1 MRKKKHCSI
10 LMIALLIAIA
20 VICSGCAKQLE
31 QPVFVKNLICS
42 SDMDTAILFITN
54 NKCERYVEDIEIPD
68 MPEHM
73 RLQFYDEQI
82 EDFSKYDIH
91 VVNFGV
97 ATDELNEDSSLKNDF
112 VFHEMIVKWDDGSKT
127 RANIGTIHMTPN
139 HQSFILKTDS
149 SSSSSDGRIVEQRK
163 KYIVNENMSIT
174 CVKLPYEDQLSN
186 IITELSANG
195 LSATDITE
203 MKPLQVNAGEAFEL
217 SYTIDYDAAK
227 VYGEL
232 FLEGIITGVNEKGKP
247 FEDVFHVVDSHGRWN
262 DDWIERQIAD
272 VE

>member
-1 MRKKKHCSI
+1 MRKKKYCLI
-10 LMIALLIAIA
+10 LMIALLIAIT
-20 VICSGCAKQLE
+20 VVCSGCAKQLD

-42 SDMDTAILFITN
+42 SDMDTAISFITN
-54 NKCERYVEDIEIPD
+54 NKYERYVEDIEIPD

-82 EDFSKYDIH
+82 EDFPKYDIH

-149 SSSSSDGRIVEQRK
+149 SSSSSDGRIVEQRIK
-163 KYIVNENMSIT
+163 CIVNENMSIT

-203 MKPLQVNAGEAFEL
+203 KDPLQVNAGEAFEL

-232 FLEGIITGVNEKGKP
+232 FLEGIITGVNEKGEP
-247 FEDVFHVVDSHGRWN
+247 FEDVFRVVDSHGR
-262 DDWIERQIAD
+262 
-272 VE
+272 